1 MTGAYTT
8 GQKTGEVTAEL
19 RAYCIDNEEYVLA
32 TEDGGLDTLMEMNAF
47 IRKSATIPLASAMG
61 MYIKAK
67 REGTFFRRMI

>member
-32 TEDGGLDTLMEMNAF
+32 TEDGGLDTLMEMKVLKMKM
-47 IRKSATIPLASAMG
+47 RV
-61 MYIKAK
+61 
-67 REGTFFRRMI
+67 R